1 MAVDNPRGFRR
12 TDTDA
17 FRRRNAF
24 VDWSRLR
31 WRLAARSGNFKSISL
46 RQRTMR
52 IGNAYACLGKGLDDR
67 YCTARW
73 SSEFHCRQYANTQW
87 DEEAQ
92 QHHSQHDVLRLKFAP
107 VKILRSNEAT
117 WRRLT

>member
-1 MAVDNPRGFRR
+1 
-12 TDTDA
+12 
-17 FRRRNAF
+17 
-24 VDWSRLR
+24 
-31 WRLAARSGNFKSISL
+31 
-46 RQRTMR
+46 MR
-52 IGNAYACLGKGLDDR
+52 IANAYACLGKGLDDR
-67 YCTARW
+67 YCTTRW

-92 QHHSQHDVLRLKFAP
+92 QQHSQHDVLRLKFAP